1 MDQFE
6 QNKQNRRIKK
16 AQYYRAQAQAFH
28 EKSEQAVGGIPM
40 GQPIL
45 IGHHSERRHRR
56 AIETSHRN
64 IRKSIDMSEK
74 AEHYEQLAQQSSFD
88 ISSDD
93 DNALPKLQAKLQQLE
108 HIQAE
113 MKQVNSEYKKGSR
126 QQVSLLS
133 DDEKQALLRHNIQ
146 SGRYFARF
154 QLTNNAATIR
164 RVKLRINQLTA
175 EAARTVSADI
185 EGNGFT
191 VSEHKEDNRVW
202 VTLTEKPQREVCQ
215 IMRTYGFKWS
225 PTRCAW
231 VRMLNAAGREAAID
245 AVRRLVVF
253 YP

>member
-1 MDQFE
+1 MDSFE

-28 EKSEQAVGGIPM
+28 EKAEQAICDIPM

-45 IGHHSERRHRR
+45 VGHHSEVRHRR
-56 AIETSHRN
+56 ALETSHRN
-64 IRKSIDMSEK
+64 IRKAIGMDEK
-74 AEHYEQLAQQSSFD
+74 AEHYERLAQQSSFV

-108 HIQAE
+108 HLQAE
-113 MKQVNSEYKKGSR
+113 MKQVNREYKKESR
-126 QQVSLLS
+126 QQVSVLS
-133 DDEKQALLRHNIQ
+133 DDEKQALRRHNIQ
-146 SGRYFARF
+146 SGKYFAGF

-164 RVKLRINQLTA
+164 QVKLRIKQLTA
-175 EAARTVSADI
+175 EATRTVSADI

-202 VTLTEKPQREVCQ
+202 VTFTTKPQHKVCQ

-231 VRMLNAAGREAAID
+231 VRMLNAAGREA
-245 AVRRLVVF
+245 VKSVVSRLSDF